1 MLLLGTTLAATSQA
15 KDLIDTA
22 LYEGLE
28 WREIGPWRGGR
39 VTAVT
44 GVLSDDRTYYMGAT
58 GGGVWKTENA
68 GNSWSNVSDGYF
80 GVGTIGAIAV
90 AESDEN
96 IVYVGTGEAPI
107 RGVTTSHGDGMYKST
122 DAGKTWKHIGLTDA
136 GQIARVIVH
145 PSNPDLVY
153 VAVQGQIWG
162 PSEER
167 GVYRSTNG
175 GDSWEPVLQ
184 IDDETGATD
193 LSMDP
198 TNPRI
203 MYASMWEHGR
213 TPGSSNQAAQPV
225 GFIKLRTGAT
235 AGRSW
240 VAASLSSLVKQGSMY
255 LPVVP
260 IAFMRLSKPRSIKV
274 VCGAAT
280 AMAKPGLCSIT
291 SESFGLALGI
301 TSI

>member
-1 MLLLGTTLAATSQA
+1 MLLLGSTLAAPSQA
-15 KDLIDTA
+15 KDVIDAA

-44 GVLSDDRTYYMGAT
+44 GVLSDERTYYMGAT
-58 GGGVWKTENA
+58 GGGVWKTSDA

-122 DAGKTWKHIGLTDA
+122 DAGKTWKHIGLKNA

-145 PSNPDLVY
+145 PTDPDLVY

-162 PSEER
+162 PSDER
-167 GVYRSTNG
+167 GVYRSTDG
-175 GDSWEPVLQ
+175 GDTWEPILR

-203 MYASMWEHGR
+203 MSASMWEHGR
-213 TPGSSNQAAQPV
+213 TPW
-225 GFIKLRTGAT
+225 FIKSGGTSGGLYL
-235 AGRSW
+235 
-240 VAASLSSLVKQGSMY
+240 SL
-255 LPVVP
+255 
-260 IAFMRLSKPRSIKV
+260 IHI
-274 VCGAAT
+274 
-280 AMAKPGLCSIT
+280 
-291 SESFGLALGI
+291 
-301 TSI
+301 

>member
-1 MLLLGTTLAATSQA
+1 MAKVKLQLFFMLLLGTTLAATSQA
-15 KDLIDTA
+15 KDVIDTA

-122 DAGKTWKHIGLTDA
+122 DAGKT
-136 GQIARVIVH
+136 
-145 PSNPDLVY
+145 
-153 VAVQGQIWG
+153 
-162 PSEER
+162 
-167 GVYRSTNG
+167 
-175 GDSWEPVLQ
+175 
-184 IDDETGATD
+184 
-193 LSMDP
+193 
-198 TNPRI
+198 
-203 MYASMWEHGR
+203 
-213 TPGSSNQAAQPV
+213 
-225 GFIKLRTGAT
+225 
-235 AGRSW
+235 
-240 VAASLSSLVKQGSMY
+240 
-255 LPVVP
+255 
-260 IAFMRLSKPRSIKV
+260 
-274 VCGAAT
+274 
-280 AMAKPGLCSIT
+280 
-291 SESFGLALGI
+291 
-301 TSI
+301 

>member
-1 MLLLGTTLAATSQA
+1 MATLKLQLFFMLLLGTTLAATLQA
-15 KDLIDTA
+15 KDVIDTA

-58 GGGVWKTENA
+58 GGGVWKTDNA

-90 AESDEN
+90 AASDEN

-122 DAGKTWKHIGLTDA
+122 NAGKTWRHIGLKNA

-162 PSEER
+162 R
-167 GVYRSTNG
+167 N
-175 GDSWEPVLQ
+175 
-184 IDDETGATD
+184 
-193 LSMDP
+193 
-198 TNPRI
+198 
-203 MYASMWEHGR
+203 
-213 TPGSSNQAAQPV
+213 
-225 GFIKLRTGAT
+225 
-235 AGRSW
+235 AG
-240 VAASLSSLVKQGSMY
+240 KQ
-255 LPVVP
+255 
-260 IAFMRLSKPRSIKV
+260 
-274 VCGAAT
+274 
-280 AMAKPGLCSIT
+280 
-291 SESFGLALGI
+291 
-301 TSI
+301 